1 MAKLTFF
8 TDFVLCH
15 SNLGY
20 QLKVVVNSFSRSC
33 SEIVNKL
40 QFLER
45 VYTQKFENNV
55 EDDEALERKT
65 FFKRF
70 DDHNIKIIH

>member
-1 MAKLTFF
+1 MAKSPFF
-8 TDFVLCH
+8 TEFVLCH

-33 SEIVNKL
+33 GEIVNKL

-45 VYTQKFENNV
+45 VYTQEFEHNV
-55 EDDEALERKT
+55 EYDEVLEIQT
-65 FFKRF
+65 L
-70 DDHNIKIIH
+70 